1 VRGPVAAGRADTA
14 GARLARTARHYGPAL
29 ALYLASRVVTTVFI
43 LLAAPGRTVRM
54 EDLLGYHSTVTAR
67 LPADYGSVVT
77 SWDGQWYWDIVLHGY
92 PSTVVDTSGQ
102 AQQTSLAFFPLYP
115 TLVKAGMAVTGLGFE
130 VVAPTLSLVLGGAAV
145 LVVFRLIE
153 VVVDRG
159 RALACTALLC
169 CFPATAVLQSAYTES
184 LGLLLVA
191 SALLLLVR
199 RRYLWCLVPVVLLG
213 LTRNITLVLA
223 PVVALHWLV
232 AVRQRRRALTAAA
245 DAKGGHPA
253 GPDAAPPVQHG
264 RLAVLVV
271 ACVAATAEW
280 PLLAGALTG
289 DARAYFTTLATW
301 PGYTQSPLHPPW
313 LGAAGELGV
322 GGWIGVGVLV
332 GAFVALLGGRTQ
344 RAWGPELW
352 GWTVTYCAYIFLAS
366 GVTSSLVRYLML
378 AFPFGLVLMPPA
390 NTAADRRARTW
401 VVAVF
406 CVFELVGQY
415 VWVSQFLAYVGPE
428 GGFGYP

>member
-1 VRGPVAAGRADTA
+1 MTRAARRYAVP
-14 GARLARTARHYGPAL
+14 LAV
-29 ALYLASRVVTTVFI
+29 YLLSRVVTTAFI
-43 LLAAPGRTVRM
+43 LMAVPGRVVRM
-54 EDLLGYHSTVTAR
+54 EDLTGYHSTVTAR

-92 PSTVVDTSGQ
+92 PSTVVDTGGHAVQS
-102 AQQTSLAFFPLYP
+102 SLAFFPLYP
-115 TLVKAGMAVTGLGFE
+115 ALVKAGMAVTGLGFE
-130 VVAPTLSLVLGGAAV
+130 VVAPTLSLLLGAAAV
-145 LVVFRLIE
+145 LVVFRLLE

-184 LGLLLVA
+184 LGLLFVA
-191 SALLLLVR
+191 TTLLLLVR

-232 AVRQRRRALTAAA
+232 AVRRHRRALV
-245 DAKGGHPA
+245 
-253 GPDAAPPVQHG
+253 GPHVSTELSPPPRHG
-264 RLAVLVV
+264 RLALLVAV
-271 ACVAATAEW
+271 CVAATAEW

-289 DARAYFTTLATW
+289 DPRAYFTTLAAW
-301 PGYTQSPLHPPW
+301 PGYTESPLDPPW
-313 LGAAGELGV
+313 LGAAGGLGI
-322 GGWIGVGVLV
+322 GGWVGVAVLV
-332 GAFVALLGGRTQ
+332 LAFVGLLGGRTQ

-352 GWTVTYCAYIFLAS
+352 GWTVAYCAYIFLAS

-390 NTAADRRARTW
+390 ATAADRRAGTW
-401 VVAVF
+401 VVVVF
-406 CVFELVGQY
+406 CALELVGQY
-415 VWVSQFLAYVGPE
+415 VWVAKFLVYTGPT

>member
-1 VRGPVAAGRADTA
+1 VSRGPATVRDRFATS
-14 GARLARTARHYGPAL
+14 ARHYGAPLAIYAL
-29 ALYLASRVVTTVFI
+29 SRVVTTVFI
-43 LLAAPGRTVRM
+43 LVAAPGRTVRM
-54 EDLLGYHSTVTAR
+54 EKLVGYHSTVPAR

-92 PSTVVDTSGQ
+92 PTTVVDTSGHAVQ
-102 AQQTSLAFFPLYP
+102 SSLAFFPLYP
-115 TLVKAGMAVTGLGFE
+115 ALVKAVMAVTGLGFE
-130 VVAPTLSLVLGGAAV
+130 VAAPTLSLVLGAAAV
-145 LVVFRLIE
+145 LVVFRLLE
-153 VVVDRG
+153 VTVDRG

-191 SALLLLVR
+191 TTLLLLVR

-213 LTRNITLVLA
+213 LTRNITVVLA

-232 AVRQRRRALTAAA
+232 AVRQQRRADRDDSQA
-245 DAKGGHPA
+245 PA
-253 GPDAAPPVQHG
+253 PVQHG
-264 RLAVLVV
+264 RLALLVV

-280 PLLAGALTG
+280 PLLAGLLTG
-289 DARAYFTTLATW
+289 DARAYFRTLAVW

-313 LGAAGELGV
+313 LSAAGGLGV
-322 GGWIGVGVLV
+322 GGWVGVAVLV
-332 GAFVALLGGRTQ
+332 LAFAALLGGRTQ

-352 GWTVTYCAYIFLAS
+352 GWTVVYPAYIFLAS
-366 GVTSSLVRYLML
+366 GVTSSLIRYLML

-390 NTAADRRARTW
+390 TTAADRRSRLW
-401 VVAVF
+401 VVGVF
-406 CVFELVGQY
+406 CALELVGQY
-415 VWVSQFLAYVGPE
+415 VWVDQFLVFSGPE